1 MTNYGM
7 NKNSL
12 QPTEISTT
20 QVSTGKTSRLFFI
33 DHLRAALVILVVLH
47 HLAVVYG
54 EGVSFWYVDPPK
66 NAESLGGFA
75 LILFVL
81 FNQAWFMGALFLL
94 AGYFTPGSF
103 ERKGSGS
110 FLKNRLLRLGIPLI
124 IWIFVLNPF
133 SNIGLFLEPVRWITD
148 PLTWQNFWQMY
159 PEFIGF
165 GVAWFLALLL
175 IFSFGYAAW
184 RWLTRNRPSSSVS
197 EPSPPSYLG
206 IGIFIL
212 ALALVTYLIRI
223 IVPVGK
229 SVLDF
234 PTLAYLPQYLSF
246 FIVGTI
252 AYRRNW
258 FRTLPSR
265 MGKAG
270 FVTALVATL
279 LLFPIPILGMLGGTM
294 RFLGNGSWSSA
305 VYALW
310 DSTFAVGMSLAA
322 ITFFR
327 RFFNEKNRLGSFLSQ
342 QSYAVYVIHSPII
355 VVLAYAFYL
364 AFAPRGIDLAP
375 LLKFGMM
382 AVIVVPT
389 CFAIAYI
396 IRKIPG
402 VSRVL

>member
-1 MTNYGM
+1 MSQ
-7 NKNSL
+7 NSL
-12 QPTEISTT
+12 QTT
-20 QVSTGKTSRLFFI
+20 DTSPVQAATGKSSRLFFA

-47 HLAVVYG
+47 HLAIVYG
-54 EGVSFWYVDPPK
+54 EGISFWYVDPPK
-66 NAESLGGFA
+66 TESLVGFA
-75 LILFVL
+75 LVLFVL

-103 ERKGSGS
+103 ERKGTGS
-110 FLKNRLLRLGIPLI
+110 FLKNRLIRLGIPLM
-124 IWIFVLNPF
+124 IWVFVFNPF
-133 SNIGLFLEPVRWITD
+133 SNIGLFLEPVRWISE
-148 PLTWQNFWQMY
+148 PLTWQSYWQMY
-159 PEFIGF
+159 PEFMGL

-184 RWLTRNRPSSSVS
+184 RWLTRNRTPSSMRES
-197 EPSPPSYLG
+197 SPPSYIG

-212 ALALVTYLIRI
+212 ALALITYLVRI
-223 IVPVGK
+223 IVPIGK

-246 FIVGTI
+246 FIVGAV

-258 FRTLPSR
+258 FRTLPGR
-265 MGKAG
+265 MGKVG
-270 FVTALVATL
+270 FVLALVATL
-279 LLFPIPILGMLGGTM
+279 LLFPIPILGILGGTM
-294 RFLGNGSWSSA
+294 RFLGNGSWPSA

-310 DSTFAVGMSLAA
+310 DSTFAVGMTLAA

-327 RFFNEKNRLGSFLSQ
+327 RYFDEKSRLGSFLSH

-364 AFAPRGIDLAP
+364 ALAPRGIDLGP
-375 LLKFGMM
+375 LLKFGIA
-382 AVIVVPT
+382 AVIMVPI
-389 CFAIAYI
+389 CFITAYI

-402 VSRVL
+402 VSKIL